1 MVSSPSVEKPRASA
15 SSSWD
20 ALADIEVFIT
30 AAEAELVALERERTG
45 VGRRGRKPD
54 PVLRRRL
61 LGVTWMLTFGGMQW
75 RLAGC
80 CLAFPSLP
88 CTARSPAGHAWAC

>member
-1 MVSSPSVEKPRASA
+1 MVSSPRVEKPRASA

-45 VGRRGRKPD
+45 GAVAS
-54 PVLRRRL
+54 
-61 LGVTWMLTFGGMQW
+61 LT
-75 RLAGC
+75 RC
-80 CLAFPSLP
+80 CAAVCS
-88 CTARSPAGHAWAC
+88 G